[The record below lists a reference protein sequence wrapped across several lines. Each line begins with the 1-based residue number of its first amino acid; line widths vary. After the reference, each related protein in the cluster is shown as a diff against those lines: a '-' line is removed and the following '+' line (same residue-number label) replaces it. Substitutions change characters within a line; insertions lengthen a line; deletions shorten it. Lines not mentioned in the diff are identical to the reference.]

1 MMRKILPVFALASVM
16 LATSCSNEELNSVAE
31 GTNSTV
37 TLTAQLDNGMKSR
50 AFADGTT
57 ATTLDYAVYL
67 VDGDD
72 WTLLDKLSKSDEE
85 INMSKTITMNL
96 VNGKTYAVVF
106 WADAP
111 QSIYTFSA
119 TDKKVTADYTNA
131 TCSNESY
138 DAFYAVDK
146 FTVDGN
152 NLTQS
157 VRLKRP
163 FAQLNIGTADL
174 EVAATAGID
183 VKKTSVTAPT
193 YNTLNF
199 VDESVDGTKTDVT
212 FKVADLPVTDD
223 KNTFPADKDAQ
234 KYLAM
239 NYLLMPTDK
248 TADNTVTIS
257 YYGEDGTTK
266 VADDR
271 EFQNIPLQRNYRTN
285 IYGNL
290 LTSTNIFNVNITPEF
305 EGPDI
310 DVWDGSVKEVT
321 ETAGWVYEIYEASEL
336 AWIAQQTVTPK
347 EDGTYEHFKDK
358 AIILMNDIDLANIPW
373 TPIGGD
379 QAQKVGY
386 TVPTY
391 FQGRLVGGC
400 HTIYNLNVSS
410 TSTPDIAAAGLIGG
424 AINITVYDLTLK
436 HVTVKSTHYAGA
448 IVGAIVNN
456 NYSSIFNCTVDD
468 ATITST
474 PALKADNLDETI
486 TTNYDNG
493 DKAGGLVGFGQG
505 VQLLNNNVS
514 NTTVTAYRD
523 LGGVAGN
530 INNSESYAIGNS
542 ISNVT
547 LIVDNTHN
555 YKSYTKQS
563 DYNVQS
569 FVGRYDSNIEFRD
582 NYGTANIKWGNIPE
596 GE

>member
-72 WTLLDKLSKSDEE
+72 WTLLDKLGKTGEE
-85 INMSKTITMNL
+85 IKMSKTITMNL

-111 QSIYTFSA
+111 ESIYTFSA

-174 EVAATAGID
+174 EAAATAGID

-199 VDESVDGTKTDVT
+199 VDESVGGTKTDVT

-257 YYGEDGTTK
+257 YYKEDGTTK

-271 EFQNIPLQRNYRTN
+271 TFQNIPLQRNYRTN

-290 LTSTNIFNVNITPEF
+290 LTSTNIFNVAISPVF
-305 EGPDI
+305 EDPDYVS
-310 DVWDGSVKEVT
+310 VWDGNTKVVT
-321 ETAGWVYEIYEASEL
+321 PDADGVYNITEAAEL
-336 AWIAQQTVTPK
+336 AWIALQTSKGNTFEGK
-347 EDGTYEHFKDK
+347 TIK
-358 AIILMNDIDLANIPW
+358 LCNSIDLKNIPW
-373 TPIGGD
+373 TPIGEDNINTCPGHAFKGTFDGD
-379 QAQKVGY
+379 NKE
-386 TVPTY
+386 
-391 FQGRLVGGC
+391 
-400 HTIYNLNVSS
+400 IKNLNVSS
-410 TSTPDIAAAGLIGG
+410 SVYKNAAAGLFGTVCG
-424 AINITVYDLTLK
+424 ATIKNLTIQTATIT
-436 HVTVKSTHYAGA
+436 STHYAGA
-448 IVGAIVNN
+448 IVGYAPTDAASTIEG
-456 NYSSIFNCTVDD
+456 CTVDN
-468 ATITST
+468 AEITST
-474 PALKADNLDETI
+474 AEVVGTG
-486 TTNYDNG
+486 YDNG
-493 DKAGGLVGFGQG
+493 DKVGGIIGFLGKG
-505 VQLLNNNVS
+505 NVKG
-514 NTTVTAYRD
+514 NTVTKSTITAYRD
-523 LGGVAGN
+523 FGGIVGYATTNCTISGN
-530 INNSESYAIGNS
+530 TIGDDVKLV
-542 ISNVT
+542 I
-547 LIVDNTHN
+547 DDTHN
-555 YKSYTKQS
+555 YKGYTTQDAHNVNSYLGRNDNSAATVSDNTGTATISTKQ
-563 DYNVQS
+563 
-569 FVGRYDSNIEFRD
+569 
-582 NYGTANIKWGNIPE
+582 
-596 GE
+596 